1 MMTKKKAEQ
10 IVKLW
15 NNEFA
20 GSTIQT
26 QTIAR
31 VEKCCSGWS
40 IEIHPAGGNDGRAF
54 YHAREMVDVARVF
67 GLSHHIM
74 WWDGELIGVM
84 F

>member
-1 MMTKKKAEQ
+1 MMTKKQAEQ

-15 NNEFA
+15 NKEFA
-20 GSTIQT
+20 GSTAPT
-26 QTIAR
+26 QTIAK
-31 VEKCCSGWS
+31 VENCCSGWS

-54 YHAREMVDVARVF
+54 YHSREMVDVARVF

-74 WWDGELIGVM
+74 LWDGVLIGVM

>member
-15 NNEFA
+15 NKEFA
-20 GSTIQT
+20 GVTLRT
-26 QTIAR
+26 QTEAR
-31 VEKCCSGWS
+31 VEKSGAGWS
-40 IEIHPAGGNDGRAF
+40 VEIHPAGGNDGRAF

-67 GLSHHIM
+67 ELSHHIM
-74 WWDGELIGVM
+74 LWDGVLIGVM